1 MCQKTQSYICIFN
14 AAHQQVVQ
22 AQGKNVLFNL
32 ISHQT
37 DIDSIYL
44 YAEDPFEPKYPFQFT
59 KLKMCDNPKAFI
71 KDSNDM
77 DIYTKILMNKHFF
90 RFHHAILFCSTKKY

>member
-1 MCQKTQSYICIFN
+1 
-14 AAHQQVVQ
+14 
-22 AQGKNVLFNL
+22 
-32 ISHQT
+32 
-37 DIDSIYL
+37 
-44 YAEDPFEPKYPFQFT
+44 
-59 KLKMCDNPKAFI
+59 MCDNPKAFI